1 MKGKSSRSTHLIVL
15 SAMHLQLQAAATLC
29 FSQHMATWAKIH
41 TCKKQSGLD
50 CTGTFCLYVAFP
62 FVFHTLWPA
71 EPSNIHTCKKIE
83 QFSLIIDYLHR
94 LLIVIIWPRYTEA
107 YAKSLFNLKYNATDD
122 DVAVELDDCE
132 VDFSDN
138 SEGVIIWLH
147 LADVFCKASENPR
160 SLELDLWEGIRQ
172 PDRLL
177 NWNAQVSWSP
187 ANMET
192 NCQVV
197 VFSGLSAPWK
207 IIIYLWVFRNLLC
220 TRVLSISFHSDAV
233 MFERL
238 LSMIY
243 RSHNVY
249 CIHVD
254 LKAR

>member
-1 MKGKSSRSTHLIVL
+1 MCVL
-15 SAMHLQLQAAATLC
+15 KYTEQSAKYNVHNN
-29 FSQHMATWAKIH
+29 
-41 TCKKQSGLD
+41 
-50 CTGTFCLYVAFP
+50 CL
-62 FVFHTLWPA
+62 T
-71 EPSNIHTCKKIE
+71 
-83 QFSLIIDYLHR
+83 LIIDYLHW
-94 LLIVIIWPRYTEA
+94 LLIVIIWSRYTEA

-122 DVAVELDDCE
+122 DVAVELEDCE

-187 ANMET
+187 AKMET
-192 NCQVV
+192 SCQVV
-197 VFSGLSAPWK
+197 VFKGLFAVWR
-207 IIIYLWVFRNLLC
+207 IIIYLRVFRNLLC
-220 TRVLSISFHSDAV
+220 TRFLSISCHSDAV